1 MSLKDV
7 INENSTLEGT
17 TKEERYQF
25 NKLVRLQTITR
36 LERDIL
42 FDLRV
47 CQIEGWDCREYI
59 RMIREMLDKLPH

>member
-7 INENSTLEGT
+7 INENITLKGS

-25 NKLVRLQTITR
+25 NKLVRLQIITN
-36 LERDIL
+36 LENEIL
-42 FDLRV
+42 FDMRV
-47 CQIEGWDCREYI
+47 CQIEEWDHREFI

>member
-1 MSLKDV
+1 MSVITKD
-7 INENSTLEGT
+7 STLHGM

-25 NKLVRLQTITR
+25 NKLARLRTITK
-36 LERDIL
+36 LESDIL

>member
-7 INENSTLEGT
+7 INENITLEGS

-25 NKLVRLQTITR
+25 NKLIRLQIITN
-36 LERDIL
+36 LENEIL
-42 FDLRV
+42 FDMRV
-47 CQIEGWDCREYI
+47 CQIEEWDHREFI